1 MNSNYI
7 SYDVNTGEILSKGYS
22 QLSLLNLRPDVIIL
36 GGEGVDIM
44 GFRVE
49 NGALVVMP
57 PRPSQHHAF
66 NYVVKQ
72 WEDPRTL
79 ADHKSV
85 KNSAINSARL
95 QANQGSFTYEGK
107 QIATDPLSRGDIDGA
122 HGDWLIGNV
131 PADWPGGWKT
141 MDNTYVAIPDQT
153 TWFLFYKAMTAQGT
167 ANFIHAQALKAQLD
181 AATTPEE
188 VEAVPSW

>member
-22 QLSLLNLRPDVIIL
+22 QLSVLNLRPDVIIL
-36 GGEGVDIM
+36 GSETVDIR

-49 NGALVVMP
+49 NGALVTLP
-57 PRPSQHHAF
+57 PRPSQHHVF
-66 NYVVKQ
+66 NYATKQ

-79 ADHKSV
+79 ADHKAV
-85 KNSAINSARL
+85 KNDAINEGRSR
-95 QANQGSFTYEGK
+95 ANQTSFTYEGK
-107 QIATDPLSRGDIDGA
+107 QIAVDQLSRGDIDGA

-141 MDNTYVAIPDQT
+141 MDNTYVAIPDQA

-167 ANFIHAQALKAQLD
+167 ANFVHAQTLKAQLA